1 MGLFHGFRTWRLLS
15 GHLSTTSGSH
25 VFWSRTMIQNT
36 PARPPP
42 DGFRKPN
49 EDFELAKE
57 KALGTI
63 KIFSGKV
70 ERSLEVP
77 A

>member
-1 MGLFHGFRTWRLLS
+1 
-15 GHLSTTSGSH
+15 
-25 VFWSRTMIQNT
+25 MIQNT
-36 PARPPP
+36 PAGPPL
-42 DGFRKPN
+42 DGFSKPN